1 MTPPC
6 SVPTM
11 NLLGMVGSKLR
22 LLMPG
27 GNSGFLVWADSM
39 QYWRTGEEKFLTWG
53 RDMVTRDG
61 QHSPD
66 VPPLDEPIT
75 GASEKL
81 VSCLSNPPL
90 ITKRY
95 LFEKILLN
103 NLSHLKVYT
112 TSE

>member
-1 MTPPC
+1 
-6 SVPTM
+6 
-11 NLLGMVGSKLR
+11 
-22 LLMPG
+22 MPG

-39 QYWRTGEEKFLTWG
+39 QYWRTGEEKFLTLG

-81 VSCLSNPPL
+81 VSRLSNPPL
-90 ITKRY
+90 ITQRD
-95 LFEKILLN
+95 
-103 NLSHLKVYT
+103 
-112 TSE
+112 